1 MALGFRENKKGAPI
15 AFFKNCKPGSLGTLV
30 SRVPYIGKREHP
42 GDEGDLGWAIDQ
54 KEGVKAG
61 GRGNKVML
69 KVREMQLFSLN
80 VCFLYCLIQ
89 FPLI

>member
-42 GDEGDLGWAIDQ
+42 GDEGDLG
-54 KEGVKAG
+54 
-61 GRGNKVML
+61 
-69 KVREMQLFSLN
+69 
-80 VCFLYCLIQ
+80 
-89 FPLI
+89 